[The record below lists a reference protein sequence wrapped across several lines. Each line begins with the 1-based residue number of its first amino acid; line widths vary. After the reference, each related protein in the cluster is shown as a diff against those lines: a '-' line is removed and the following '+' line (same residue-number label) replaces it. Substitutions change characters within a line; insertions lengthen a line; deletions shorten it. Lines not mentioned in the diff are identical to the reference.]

1 MKFCA
6 LLVLLLIATVSLSA
20 QQPSSPWITDAE
32 RARFEEMRRSGLD
45 ALYNIDYDK
54 AERDFKEIVKLIPN
68 HPGGYQLLAAR
79 VWIKTLYESRRLQG
93 SLYSSE
99 TFYSSGDD
107 KVDPKIVTEFRN
119 LTREAKRLAEAKLK
133 LDPRNIEARDFLA
146 NTEGLKAAFEEAVE
160 RRHFAALRDGNDAV
174 NHHREVLKLDP
185 KYIDAQITIGLYEY
199 TVGSLPLGIKLLAG
213 VTGFRGS
220 KKRGLA
226 LLEQVAKEGRWAQ
239 DDAKTVL
246 ILLYRR
252 EKRFADVLK
261 LTSEL
266 SAKYPRNYLLRIETA
281 DALVSIAGE
290 KRKANDA
297 AGAAQAEKEAFATF
311 EEVLRDRNMREVAA
325 RALDLIHFK
334 YGEVLM
340 MAGHH
345 DRAAKEFLAA
355 TKVDRGEAGL
365 ITMAHLYA
373 GRSFDVAGKR
383 DEAVA
388 QYKEVLARPNVY
400 DAHDEAKKGLRQ
412 AFKGEHTATREAE
425 Q

>member
-6 LLVLLLIATVSLSA
+6 LLVLLLIATVSVAA

-32 RARFEEMRRSGLD
+32 RARFEELRRSGLD

-99 TFYSSGDD
+99 TFYTSGDD
-107 KVDPKIVTEFRN
+107 KVDPKIITEFRN
-119 LTREAKRLAEAKLK
+119 FTREAKRLAEAKLK
-133 LDPRNIEARDFLA
+133 QDPRNIEARDFLA

-199 TVGSLPLGIKLLAG
+199 TVGSLPLGIKILAG

-220 KKRGLA
+220 KKKGLA
-226 LLEQVAKEGRWAQ
+226 MLEQVAKEGRWAQ

-261 LTSEL
+261 LTREL

-281 DALVSIAGE
+281 DALVSIAGV
-290 KRKANDA
+290 KRQENDA

-311 EEVLRDRNMREVAA
+311 DEVLRDRNMRDAAA

-340 MAGHH
+340 MAGYH

-412 AFKGEHTATREAE
+412 AYKAEHAAAREAE